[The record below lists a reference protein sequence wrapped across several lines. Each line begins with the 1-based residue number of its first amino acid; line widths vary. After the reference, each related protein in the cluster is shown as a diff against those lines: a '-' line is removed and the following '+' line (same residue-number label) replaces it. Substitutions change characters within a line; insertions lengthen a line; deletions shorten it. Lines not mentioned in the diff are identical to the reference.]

1 MWMMIWVAR
10 ATVLIVTAT
19 VVVLTSRVYVR

>member
-19 VVVLTSRVYVR
+19 VVVLTGRVYVR